1 MHDFKLYVRRQL
13 QHFDLC
19 MMWPPSLPLEYGSAL
34 FWWMAPAF
42 TYVWFV
48 SKVVPSSYLEAAI
61 LEGLGPHLWNVM
73 GSLGIIFFGFA
84 VLFPRSKCFA
94 TGAHHILT
102 NAHAVGALAI
112 GLLLGQLTTELAS
125 APANIAIWR
134 FWLIGLG
141 GAFVLLLVF
150 LFNFCLWYLGYL
162 ATSTRCSVNFFGC
175 VEKLSLR
182 FRAGSLCF
190 LLVLVAV
197 LLSPVY
203 R

>member
-1 MHDFKLYVRRQL
+1 MHDFKMYVLRQL
-13 QHFDLC
+13 KHFDPHTL
-19 MMWPPSLPLEYGSAL
+19 WSPNLPVEYGSAL
-34 FWWMAPAF
+34 FWWIMPAF

-48 SKVVPSSYLEAAI
+48 SKIARFSYLEAAI

-73 GSLGIIFFGFA
+73 GSLGIILFGFA

-94 TGAHHILT
+94 TGAYHILA

-112 GLLLGQLTTELAS
+112 GLLLGQLTTGLAS
-125 APANIAIWR
+125 APADIAIWR

-141 GAFVLLLVF
+141 GAFMLLLVF

-162 ATSTRCSVNFFGC
+162 ATSTQCGVNFFDC
-175 VEKLSLR
+175 VEKLSFP

-190 LLVLVAV
+190 LLVLIAI

-203 R
+203 S